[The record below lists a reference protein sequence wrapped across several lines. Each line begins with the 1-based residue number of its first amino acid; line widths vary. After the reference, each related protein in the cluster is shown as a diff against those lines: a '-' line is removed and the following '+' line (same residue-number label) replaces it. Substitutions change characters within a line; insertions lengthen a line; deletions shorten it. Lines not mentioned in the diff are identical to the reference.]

1 MATKKAASS
10 SKAKTPTP
18 DSCPDCLEK
27 FAAIADLQSENEQLK
42 KGISPAQVAA
52 VAKSQIEA
60 ANNAAAEAAERANSL
75 AVEAGRLQ
83 SEVDRLGQELQAARA
98 CNGNFVA

>member
-10 SKAKTPTP
+10 SKAKAPAP
-18 DSCPDCLEK
+18 ACPDCSEK
-27 FAAIADLQSENEQLK
+27 AAAIADIQSENEQLK

-60 ANNAAAEAAERANSL
+60 ANNAAAEAAERANTL